1 MRSFLVG
8 TNKARIAG
16 DIGCNNGDEL
26 PFDLMH
32 GYGVRRHG
40 LSLRKGEEPYHGP
53 CFLPKNFGAPASDRV
68 SASLLGRYSGP
79 RAWPS
84 VGKSTRSGD
93 CSSLSQ

>member
-8 TNKARIAG
+8 SNKARIAG
-16 DIGCNNGDEL
+16 DIGCKNGDEL

-53 CFLPKNFGAPASDRV
+53 CFLPKDFGAPTPDRMWPAV
-68 SASLLGRYSGP
+68 EVTSVPNKGRVQKPERGRLQVRLRRY
-79 RAWPS
+79 
-84 VGKSTRSGD
+84 
-93 CSSLSQ
+93 